1 MDKLD
6 QILGL
11 LRLTASSDW
20 LECFIPFLEE
30 IRDADRAKLEDID
43 DDKTR
48 GRIQLAKDLLGL
60 RTYLEKEKQ
69 KLEAKTN
76 A

>member
-6 QILGL
+6 QVKGL
-11 LRLTASSDW
+11 LRLINSSEW
-20 LECFIPFLEE
+20 EVCFIPFLED
-30 IRDADRAKLEDID
+30 IRDADRAKLEDVD
-43 DDKTR
+43 DDKAR

-69 KLEAKTN
+69 KLEAKAN